1 MYCLKSIF
9 KIGLTGGIGAGKSTI
24 SEMIK
29 EKNIPVIDADKIS
42 REVLKLYPEILIR
55 IKEVFGKE
63 FLDDNGDL
71 KRREFGSYI
80 FKNKNKRI
88 EYENII
94 MPYIKK
100 ETFKRIKV
108 LEENKESICV
118 LDAPTLIEQGL
129 YKYMDINILVWVD
142 KDTQINRVVK
152 RDGLNRSEVTN
163 RINSQ
168 MPMEEKKKFVDYM
181 IDNSKDIENT
191 KSELDKIFMEVM
203 IKAKQ
208 KRGECSNIRAKKSEV
223 FKKTFDFN
231 INNYFI
237 NKYNN
242 YSKIYFSYE
251 I

>member
-1 MYCLKSIF
+1 MDCLEGIF

-42 REVLKLYPEILIR
+42 RKVLNLYPEILIKVR
-55 IKEVFGKE
+55 EVFGKE
-63 FLDDNGDL
+63 FLDDNGEL

-94 MPYIKK
+94 MPYIIK
-100 ETFKRIKV
+100 ETFERM
-108 LEENKESICV
+108 EELKKNKEPICV

-129 YKYMDINILVWVD
+129 YKYMDVNILVWVD
-142 KDTQINRVVK
+142 KNTQINRVVK
-152 RDGLNRSEVTN
+152 RDGLNKSEVIN

-168 MPMEEKKKFVDYM
+168 MSMEEKKKFVNYI

-191 KSELDKIFMEVM
+191 KGELDKIFMEVM
-203 IKAKQ
+203 IKAK
-208 KRGECSNIRAKKSEV
+208 
-223 FKKTFDFN
+223 
-231 INNYFI
+231 
-237 NKYNN
+237 
-242 YSKIYFSYE
+242 
-251 I
+251 

>member
-1 MYCLKSIF
+1 MDCLEGIF

-42 REVLKLYPEILIR
+42 RKVLNLYPEILIKV
-55 IKEVFGKE
+55 KEVFGKE
-63 FLDDNGDL
+63 FLDDNGEL

-80 FKNKNKRI
+80 FKNKNKRV

-94 MPYIKK
+94 MPYITK
-100 ETFKRIKV
+100 ETFERM
-108 LEENKESICV
+108 EELKKNKEPICV

-129 YKYMDINILVWVD
+129 YKYMDVNILVWVD
-142 KDTQINRVVK
+142 KNTQINRVVK
-152 RDGLNRSEVTN
+152 RDGLNKSEVIN

-168 MPMEEKKKFVDYM
+168 MSMEEKKKFVNYI

-191 KSELDKIFMEVM
+191 KGELDKIFMEVM

-208 KRGECSNIRAKKSEV
+208 KGGV
-223 FKKTFDFN
+223 L
-231 INNYFI
+231 
-237 NKYNN
+237 
-242 YSKIYFSYE
+242 
-251 I
+251 

>member
-29 EKNIPVIDADKIS
+29 EKNISVIDADKIS

-55 IKEVFGKE
+55 VKEVFGKE

-94 MPYIKK
+94 MPYITK
-100 ETFKRIKV
+100 ETFKRIKL

-152 RDGLNRSEVTN
+152 RDGLNRSEVMN

-168 MPMEEKKKFVDYM
+168 MSMEEKKKFVEYI

-203 IKAKQ
+203 IKARQ
-208 KRGECSNIRAKKSEV
+208 KGGV
-223 FKKTFDFN
+223 L
-231 INNYFI
+231 
-237 NKYNN
+237 
-242 YSKIYFSYE
+242 
-251 I
+251 

>member
-55 IKEVFGKE
+55 VKEVFGKE

-94 MPYIKK
+94 MPYITK
-100 ETFKRIKV
+100 ETFKRIKL

-152 RDGLNRSEVTN
+152 RDGLNRSEVMN

-168 MPMEEKKKFVDYM
+168 MSMEEKKKFVEYI

-203 IKAKQ
+203 IKARQ
-208 KRGECSNIRAKKSEV
+208 KGECSNIRAKKV
-223 FKKTFDFN
+223 KF
-231 INNYFI
+231 
-237 NKYNN
+237 
-242 YSKIYFSYE
+242 
-251 I
+251 

>member
-1 MYCLKSIF
+1 MDCLEGIF

-42 REVLKLYPEILIR
+42 REVLRLYPEILIKV
-55 IKEVFGKE
+55 KEVFGKE
-63 FLDDNGDL
+63 FLDDNGEL

-80 FKNKNKRI
+80 FRNKNKRI

-94 MPYIKK
+94 MPYIIK
-100 ETFKRIKV
+100 ETFRRVKE
-108 LEENKESICV
+108 LEENKEQICV

-142 KDTQINRVVK
+142 KNTQINRVVK
-152 RDGLNRSEVTN
+152 RDRLTTGEVIN
-163 RINSQ
+163 RINAQ
-168 MPMEEKKKFVDYM
+168 MSMEEKKKFVDYI

-191 KSELDKIFMEVM
+191 KGELDKIFMEVM

-208 KRGECSNIRAKKSEV
+208 KGGV
-223 FKKTFDFN
+223 L
-231 INNYFI
+231 
-237 NKYNN
+237 
-242 YSKIYFSYE
+242 
-251 I
+251 

>member
-55 IKEVFGKE
+55 VKEVFGKE

-94 MPYIKK
+94 MPYITK
-100 ETFKRIKV
+100 ETFKRIKL

-152 RDGLNRSEVTN
+152 RDGLNRSEVMN

-168 MPMEEKKKFVDYM
+168 MSMEEKKKFVEYI

-203 IKAKQ
+203 IKARQ
-208 KRGECSNIRAKKSEV
+208 KGGV
-223 FKKTFDFN
+223 L
-231 INNYFI
+231 
-237 NKYNN
+237 
-242 YSKIYFSYE
+242 
-251 I
+251 

>member
-1 MYCLKSIF
+1 MDCLEGIF

-42 REVLKLYPEILIR
+42 REVLNLYPEILIKV
-55 IKEVFGKE
+55 KEVFGKE
-63 FLDDNGDL
+63 FLDDNGEL

-94 MPYIKK
+94 MPYIIK
-100 ETFKRIKV
+100 ETFERM
-108 LEENKESICV
+108 EELKKNKEPICV

-129 YKYMDINILVWVD
+129 YKYMDVNILVWVD
-142 KDTQINRVVK
+142 KNTQINRVVK
-152 RDGLNRSEVTN
+152 RDGLNKSEVIN

-168 MPMEEKKKFVDYM
+168 MSMEEKKKFVNYI

-191 KSELDKIFMEVM
+191 KGELDKIFMEVM
-203 IKAKQ
+203 IKAK
-208 KRGECSNIRAKKSEV
+208 
-223 FKKTFDFN
+223 
-231 INNYFI
+231 
-237 NKYNN
+237 
-242 YSKIYFSYE
+242 
-251 I
+251 

>member
-9 KIGLTGGIGAGKSTI
+9 KIGITGGIGAGKSTI

-55 IKEVFGKE
+55 VKEVFGKE
-63 FLDDNGDL
+63 FLDDNGYL

-80 FKNKNKRI
+80 FKNKNKRM

-94 MPYIKK
+94 MPYITK
-100 ETFKRIKV
+100 ETFKRIKL

-152 RDGLNRSEVTN
+152 RDGLNRSEVID

-168 MPMEEKKKFVDYM
+168 MSMEEKKKFVEYI

-203 IKAKQ
+203 IKARQ
-208 KRGECSNIRAKKSEV
+208 KGGV
-223 FKKTFDFN
+223 L
-231 INNYFI
+231 
-237 NKYNN
+237 
-242 YSKIYFSYE
+242 
-251 I
+251 

>member
-55 IKEVFGKE
+55 VKEVFGKE

-71 KRREFGSYI
+71 KRRELGSYI

-94 MPYIKK
+94 MPYITK
-100 ETFKRIKV
+100 ETFKRIKL

-152 RDGLNRSEVTN
+152 RDGLNRSEVMN

-168 MPMEEKKKFVDYM
+168 MSMEEKR
-181 IDNSKDIENT
+181 S
-191 KSELDKIFMEVM
+191 L
-203 IKAKQ
+203 
-208 KRGECSNIRAKKSEV
+208 
-223 FKKTFDFN
+223 
-231 INNYFI
+231 
-237 NKYNN
+237 
-242 YSKIYFSYE
+242 
-251 I
+251 

>member
-29 EKNIPVIDADKIS
+29 EKNISVIDADKIS
-42 REVLKLYPEILIR
+42 REVIKLYPEILIR
-55 IKEVFGKE
+55 VKEVFGKE

-94 MPYIKK
+94 MPHITK
-100 ETFKRIKV
+100 ETFKRIKL
-108 LEENKESICV
+108 LEQNKESICV

-152 RDGLNRSEVTN
+152 RDGLNRSEVMN

-168 MPMEEKKKFVDYM
+168 MSMEEKKKFVEYI

-203 IKAKQ
+203 IKARQ
-208 KRGECSNIRAKKSEV
+208 KGGV
-223 FKKTFDFN
+223 L
-231 INNYFI
+231 
-237 NKYNN
+237 
-242 YSKIYFSYE
+242 
-251 I
+251 

>member
-55 IKEVFGKE
+55 VKEVFGKE

-100 ETFKRIKV
+100 ETFKRIKL

-129 YKYMDINILVWVD
+129 YRYMDINILVWVD

-152 RDGLNRSEVTN
+152 RDSLDRSEVMN

-168 MPMEEKKKFVDYM
+168 MSMEEKKKFVEYI

-203 IKAKQ
+203 IKARQ
-208 KRGECSNIRAKKSEV
+208 KGGV
-223 FKKTFDFN
+223 L
-231 INNYFI
+231 
-237 NKYNN
+237 
-242 YSKIYFSYE
+242 
-251 I
+251 

>member
-1 MYCLKSIF
+1 MDCLEGIF

-42 REVLKLYPEILIR
+42 REVLNLYPEILIKV
-55 IKEVFGKE
+55 KEVFGKE
-63 FLDDNGDL
+63 FLDDNGEL

-94 MPYIKK
+94 MPHIIK
-100 ETFKRIKV
+100 ETSERM
-108 LEENKESICV
+108 EELKKNKEPICV

-129 YKYMDINILVWVD
+129 YKYMDVNILVWVD
-142 KDTQINRVVK
+142 KNTQINRVVK
-152 RDGLNRSEVTN
+152 RDGLNKSEVIN

-168 MPMEEKKKFVDYM
+168 MSMEEKKKFVNYI

-191 KSELDKIFMEVM
+191 KGELDKIFMEVM
-203 IKAKQ
+203 IKAK
-208 KRGECSNIRAKKSEV
+208 
-223 FKKTFDFN
+223 
-231 INNYFI
+231 
-237 NKYNN
+237 
-242 YSKIYFSYE
+242 
-251 I
+251 

>member
-55 IKEVFGKE
+55 VKEVFGKE

-94 MPYIKK
+94 MPYITK
-100 ETFKRIKV
+100 ETFKRIKL

-152 RDGLNRSEVTN
+152 RDSLDRSEVMN

-168 MPMEEKKKFVDYM
+168 MSMEEKKKFVEYI

-203 IKAKQ
+203 IKARQ
-208 KRGECSNIRAKKSEV
+208 KGGV
-223 FKKTFDFN
+223 L
-231 INNYFI
+231 
-237 NKYNN
+237 
-242 YSKIYFSYE
+242 
-251 I
+251 

>member
-1 MYCLKSIF
+1 MYCLEGIF
-9 KIGLTGGIGAGKSTI
+9 KVGLTGGIGSGKSTI

-29 EKNIPVIDADKIS
+29 EKNVPVIDADKIS

-55 IKEVFGKE
+55 VKEVFGKE

-94 MPYIKK
+94 MPYITK
-100 ETFKRIKV
+100 ETFKRIKL

-142 KDTQINRVVK
+142 KNTQINRVVK
-152 RDGLNRSEVTN
+152 RDRLSTGEVIN
-163 RINSQ
+163 RINAQ
-168 MPMEEKKKFVDYM
+168 MSMEEKKKFVDYI

-191 KSELDKIFMEVM
+191 KGELDKIFMEVM

-208 KRGECSNIRAKKSEV
+208 KGGV
-223 FKKTFDFN
+223 L
-231 INNYFI
+231 
-237 NKYNN
+237 
-242 YSKIYFSYE
+242 
-251 I
+251 

>member
-1 MYCLKSIF
+1 MYCLEGIF
-9 KIGLTGGIGAGKSTI
+9 KVGLTGGIGSGKSTI

-29 EKNIPVIDADKIS
+29 EKNVPVIDADKIS

-55 IKEVFGKE
+55 VKEVFGKE

-94 MPYIKK
+94 MPYITK
-100 ETFKRIKV
+100 ETFKRIKL

-118 LDAPTLIEQGL
+118 LDAPILIEQGL

-142 KDTQINRVVK
+142 KNTQINRVVK
-152 RDGLNRSEVTN
+152 RDRLSTGEVIN
-163 RINSQ
+163 RINAQ
-168 MPMEEKKKFVDYM
+168 MSMEEKKKFVDYI

-191 KSELDKIFMEVM
+191 KGELDKIFMEVM

-208 KRGECSNIRAKKSEV
+208 KGGV
-223 FKKTFDFN
+223 L
-231 INNYFI
+231 
-237 NKYNN
+237 
-242 YSKIYFSYE
+242 
-251 I
+251 

>member
-94 MPYIKK
+94 MPYITK
-100 ETFKRIKV
+100 ETFKRIKL

-152 RDGLNRSEVTN
+152 RDGLNRSEVMN

-168 MPMEEKKKFVDYM
+168 MSMEEKKKFVEYI

-203 IKAKQ
+203 IKARQ
-208 KRGECSNIRAKKSEV
+208 KGGV
-223 FKKTFDFN
+223 L
-231 INNYFI
+231 
-237 NKYNN
+237 
-242 YSKIYFSYE
+242 
-251 I
+251 

>member
-1 MYCLKSIF
+1 MDCLEGIF

-42 REVLKLYPEILIR
+42 RKVLNLYPEILIKV
-55 IKEVFGKE
+55 KEVFGKE
-63 FLDDNGDL
+63 FLDDNGEL

-94 MPYIKK
+94 MPYITKK
-100 ETFKRIKV
+100 TFERM
-108 LEENKESICV
+108 EELKKNKEPICV

-129 YKYMDINILVWVD
+129 YKYMDVNILVWVD
-142 KDTQINRVVK
+142 KNTQINRVVK
-152 RDGLNRSEVTN
+152 RDGLNKSEVIN

-168 MPMEEKKKFVDYM
+168 MSMEEKKKFVNYI

-191 KSELDKIFMEVM
+191 KGELDKIFMEVM

-208 KRGECSNIRAKKSEV
+208 KGGV
-223 FKKTFDFN
+223 L
-231 INNYFI
+231 
-237 NKYNN
+237 
-242 YSKIYFSYE
+242 
-251 I
+251 

>member
-55 IKEVFGKE
+55 VKEVFGKE

-80 FKNKNKRI
+80 FKNKNKRM

-94 MPYIKK
+94 MPYITK
-100 ETFKRIKV
+100 ETFKRIKL

-152 RDGLNRSEVTN
+152 RDGLNRSEVMN

-168 MPMEEKKKFVDYM
+168 MSMEEKKKFVEYI

-191 KSELDKIFMEVM
+191 KSELDKILMEVM
-203 IKAKQ
+203 IKARQ
-208 KRGECSNIRAKKSEV
+208 KGGV
-223 FKKTFDFN
+223 L
-231 INNYFI
+231 
-237 NKYNN
+237 
-242 YSKIYFSYE
+242 
-251 I
+251 

>member
-9 KIGLTGGIGAGKSTI
+9 KIGVTGGIGAGKSTI

-42 REVLKLYPEILIR
+42 KEVLKLYPEILIR
-55 IKEVFGKE
+55 VKEVFGKE
-63 FLDDNGDL
+63 FLDDNGEL

-94 MPYIKK
+94 MPYITK

-152 RDGLNRSEVTN
+152 RDGLNRSEVIN

-168 MPMEEKKKFVDYM
+168 MSMEEKKKFVDYM

-191 KSELDKIFMEVM
+191 KVELDKIFMEVM

-208 KRGECSNIRAKKSEV
+208 KGGV
-223 FKKTFDFN
+223 L
-231 INNYFI
+231 
-237 NKYNN
+237 
-242 YSKIYFSYE
+242 
-251 I
+251 

>member
-1 MYCLKSIF
+1 MDCLEGIF

-42 REVLKLYPEILIR
+42 RKVLNLYPEILIKV
-55 IKEVFGKE
+55 KEVFGKE
-63 FLDDNGDL
+63 FLDDNGEL

-94 MPYIKK
+94 MPYITK
-100 ETFKRIKV
+100 ETFERM
-108 LEENKESICV
+108 EELKKNKEPICV

-129 YKYMDINILVWVD
+129 YKYMDVNILVWVD
-142 KDTQINRVVK
+142 KNTQINRVVK
-152 RDGLNRSEVTN
+152 RDGLNKSEVIN

-168 MPMEEKKKFVDYM
+168 MSMKEKKKFVNYI

-191 KSELDKIFMEVM
+191 KGELDKIFMEVM

-208 KRGECSNIRAKKSEV
+208 KGGV
-223 FKKTFDFN
+223 L
-231 INNYFI
+231 
-237 NKYNN
+237 
-242 YSKIYFSYE
+242 
-251 I
+251 

>member
-1 MYCLKSIF
+1 MDCLEGIF

-42 REVLKLYPEILIR
+42 RKVLNLYPEILIKV
-55 IKEVFGKE
+55 KEVFGKE
-63 FLDDNGDL
+63 FLDDNGEL

-94 MPYIKK
+94 MPYIIK
-100 ETFKRIKV
+100 ETFERM
-108 LEENKESICV
+108 EELKKNKEPICV

-129 YKYMDINILVWVD
+129 YKYMDVNILVWVD
-142 KDTQINRVVK
+142 KNTQINRVVK
-152 RDGLNRSEVTN
+152 RDGLNKSEVIN

-168 MPMEEKKKFVDYM
+168 MSMEEKKKFVNYI

-191 KSELDKIFMEVM
+191 KGELDKIFMEVM

-208 KRGECSNIRAKKSEV
+208 KGGV
-223 FKKTFDFN
+223 L
-231 INNYFI
+231 
-237 NKYNN
+237 
-242 YSKIYFSYE
+242 
-251 I
+251 

>member
-55 IKEVFGKE
+55 VKEVFGKE

-100 ETFKRIKV
+100 ETFKRIKL

-152 RDGLNRSEVTN
+152 RDGLNRSEVMN

-168 MPMEEKKKFVDYM
+168 MSMEEKKKFVEYI

-203 IKAKQ
+203 IKARQ
-208 KRGECSNIRAKKSEV
+208 KGGV
-223 FKKTFDFN
+223 L
-231 INNYFI
+231 
-237 NKYNN
+237 
-242 YSKIYFSYE
+242 
-251 I
+251 

>member
-1 MYCLKSIF
+1 MDCLEGIF

-42 REVLKLYPEILIR
+42 RKVLNLYPEILIKV
-55 IKEVFGKE
+55 KEVFGKE
-63 FLDDNGDL
+63 FLDDNGEL

-94 MPYIKK
+94 MPYITK
-100 ETFKRIKV
+100 ETFERM
-108 LEENKESICV
+108 EELKKNKEPICV

-129 YKYMDINILVWVD
+129 YKYMDVNILVWVD
-142 KDTQINRVVK
+142 KNTQINRVVK
-152 RDGLNRSEVTN
+152 RDGLNKSEVIN

-168 MPMEEKKKFVDYM
+168 MSMEEKKKFVNYI

-191 KSELDKIFMEVM
+191 KGELDKIFMEVM

-208 KRGECSNIRAKKSEV
+208 KGGV
-223 FKKTFDFN
+223 L
-231 INNYFI
+231 
-237 NKYNN
+237 
-242 YSKIYFSYE
+242 
-251 I
+251 

>member
-42 REVLKLYPEILIR
+42 KEVLKLYPEILIR
-55 IKEVFGKE
+55 VKEVFGKE
-63 FLDDNGDL
+63 FLDDNGEL

-94 MPYIKK
+94 MPYITK

-142 KDTQINRVVK
+142 KDTQINRAVK
-152 RDGLNRSEVTN
+152 RDGLNRSEVIN

-168 MPMEEKKKFVDYM
+168 MSMEEKKKFVDYM

-191 KSELDKIFMEVM
+191 KVELDKIFMEVM

-208 KRGECSNIRAKKSEV
+208 KGGV
-223 FKKTFDFN
+223 L
-231 INNYFI
+231 
-237 NKYNN
+237 
-242 YSKIYFSYE
+242 
-251 I
+251 

>member
-55 IKEVFGKE
+55 VKEVFGKE

-100 ETFKRIKV
+100 ETFKRIKL

-152 RDGLNRSEVTN
+152 RDSLDRSEVMN

-168 MPMEEKKKFVDYM
+168 MSMEEKKKFVEYI

-203 IKAKQ
+203 IKARQ
-208 KRGECSNIRAKKSEV
+208 KGGV
-223 FKKTFDFN
+223 L
-231 INNYFI
+231 
-237 NKYNN
+237 
-242 YSKIYFSYE
+242 
-251 I
+251 

>member
-42 REVLKLYPEILIR
+42 KEVLKLYPEILIR
-55 IKEVFGKE
+55 VKEVFGKE
-63 FLDDNGDL
+63 FLDDNGEL

-94 MPYIKK
+94 MPYITK

-152 RDGLNRSEVTN
+152 RDGLNRSEVIN

-168 MPMEEKKKFVDYM
+168 MSMEEKKKFVDYM

-191 KSELDKIFMEVM
+191 KVELDKIFMEVM

-208 KRGECSNIRAKKSEV
+208 KGGV
-223 FKKTFDFN
+223 L
-231 INNYFI
+231 
-237 NKYNN
+237 
-242 YSKIYFSYE
+242 
-251 I
+251 